1 MFTFVLM
8 RKYWLEEALSMGAS
22 LLAAGG
28 RANGGG
34 GRELDAELIETL
46 E

>member
-28 RANGGG
+28 RASEG

>member
-34 GRELDAELIETL
+34 ELDAELIETL